1 MRITFGNESRNGT
14 RDMARQRRTDVG
26 IEQGINRIVE
36 GTLVEGSIRSEGSIR
51 IDGHFVGDIHTT
63 ARLVIGAQGR
73 VEGNVDCQDCES
85 QGVVSG
91 NLRVVGLL
99 TLKAS
104 SAVSGEIRYGRMAV
118 EAGARIEGVC
128 KLDDVSV
135 EAETPEPPVKN
146 LDHAGQ
152 ALQQSA

>member
-1 MRITFGNESRNGT
+1 
-14 RDMARQRRTDVG
+14 MARNRDRNVG

-36 GTLVEGSIRSEGSIR
+36 GTLMEGSIRSEGSIR

-63 ARLVIGAQGR
+63 GRLVIGSKGR
-73 VEGNVDCQDCES
+73 VEGNVDCHDCES
-85 QGVVSG
+85 EGVVAG

-104 SAVSGEIRYGRMAV
+104 SGVTGEIRYGRMAV

-128 KLDDVSV
+128 KLDDGGEDAVPS
-135 EAETPEPPVKN
+135 EAAVKN

>member
-1 MRITFGNESRNGT
+1 
-14 RDMARQRRTDVG
+14 MARNRNRDIG

-36 GTLVEGSIRSEGSIR
+36 GTLMEGSIRSEGSIR

-63 ARLVIGAQGR
+63 GRLVIGVKGR

-85 QGVVSG
+85 EGVVTG

-128 KLDDVSV
+128 KLDDGEAV
-135 EAETPEPPVKN
+135 EPVAQDESPFTN
-146 LDHAGQ
+146 VGHADQ
-152 ALQQSA
+152 PLQQSA